1 MDLGFTVRIL
11 REGAAFVAHVPE
23 FDVSTCGDT
32 EAEARRNIADA
43 VQGYLETAKEQG
55 TLDDILHEAGYLF
68 EDGHW
73 KEPVLVVV
81 EHMSVGVR

>member
-23 FDVSTCGDT
+23 LDVSTCGDT

-43 VQGYLETAKEQG
+43 VRGFLETAKEHG
-55 TLDDILHEAGYLF
+55 TINEILQEAGYQF
-68 EDGHW
+68 EDGQW
-73 KEPVLVVV
+73 KEPVLVGV